1 MGVVLACIFFTFV
14 GFLAGFAFAGYGFR
28 QGWDRD

>member
-1 MGVVLACIFFTFV
+1 MGVIMACTFFAAM
-14 GFLAGFAFAGYGFR
+14 GFLAGFGFALYGFR